1 MKSTRAVAV
10 FAGAALAASLWT
22 GAVSAQTE
30 SASAEDGAPASD
42 APAETAPAP
51 NVPLGANLT
60 PPLGALPPGPAI
72 ISGPAGSGQPGSS
85 SVSMAPGTLSSG
97 VAREGVNAVRAPE
110 AEPAPAP
117 EAAPA
122 PEPVAD
128 TAVTETSEPVAAD
141 TAVATPDDLDADN
154 LADALEG
161 DLGLDPNT
169 PDSDV
174 DGVADGDEINIYG
187 TSPTLFDTDGDGA
200 SDGEELFGIFTDP
213 LVWNDFSTDA
223 SAESMAQEAA
233 AAPAESVQPQNEVVS
248 LGQETTEDLTAAN
261 GDAAALGTGNAS
273 AAPGSVTRDGV
284 TVPGTSLLGPD
295 GTYRVTESSPPE
307 VSVSGN
313 TSTPPVIVPAPV
325 GGPAPA
331 AVVETVETA
340 APVAADTAVASP
352 EDADGDNYLDA
363 LELEV
368 GLDPANPDFDGDGA
382 ADGDEVNIYLTDP
395 FNWDTDGDGIG
406 DGEELFGLLTNP
418 LVWDTNGNG
427 ISDGEEIVV

>member
-1 MKSTRAVAV
+1 MSLAAMH
-10 FAGAALAASLWT
+10 GGALAQVNDAPIITGNVNGNCITSPSVNTT
-22 GAVSAQTE
+22 GANAGDWTITCGDITPGAGLTVIGPPSV
-30 SASAEDGAPASD
+30 ASEPVPVVAPEPVT
-42 APAETAPAP
+42 PAADPAP
-51 NVPLGANLT
+51 V
-60 PPLGALPPGPAI
+60 
-72 ISGPAGSGQPGSS
+72 
-85 SVSMAPGTLSSG
+85 
-97 VAREGVNAVRAPE
+97 
-110 AEPAPAP
+110 AEPAP
-117 EAAPA
+117 E
-122 PEPVAD
+122 
-128 TAVTETSEPVAAD
+128 TAVTD
-141 TAVATPDDLDADN
+141 TTVATPADLDADN
-154 LADALEG
+154 LADALEW

-169 PDSDV
+169 PDTDG

-223 SAESMAQEAA
+223 STESMAQEAA
-233 AAPAESVQPQNEVVS
+233 SAPAQSVQPQDEVVS
-248 LGQETTEDLTAAN
+248 LGQETTENLTAAN

-284 TVPGTSLLGPD
+284 TVPGMSLLGPD
-295 GTYRVTESSPPE
+295 GTYRVTQSSPPE

-325 GGPAPA
+325 RAPAPEA
-331 AVVETVETA
+331 IVETVETA
-340 APVAADTAVASP
+340 APVAADTTVASP
-352 EDADGDNYLDA
+352 EDADGDNYLDV

-427 ISDGEEIVV
+427 ISDGEEIPV

>member
-1 MKSTRAVAV
+1 MNSNLKRLSVATV
-10 FAGAALAASLWT
+10 SLGMGLAAMHGGALAQVKDAPIITGNVNGNCVTSPSVNTT
-22 GAVSAQTE
+22 GANAGDWTITCGDISPGAGLTVIGPPSV
-30 SASAEDGAPASD
+30 ASEPVPVVAPEPVM
-42 APAETAPAP
+42 PATDPAP
-51 NVPLGANLT
+51 V
-60 PPLGALPPGPAI
+60 
-72 ISGPAGSGQPGSS
+72 
-85 SVSMAPGTLSSG
+85 
-97 VAREGVNAVRAPE
+97 
-110 AEPAPAP
+110 AEPAP
-117 EAAPA
+117 ETT
-122 PEPVAD
+122 E
-128 TAVTETSEPVAAD
+128 TAVTD
-141 TAVATPDDLDADN
+141 TTVATPADLDADN
-154 LADALEG
+154 LADALEW

-169 PDSDV
+169 PDTDG

-223 SAESMAQEAA
+223 STESMAQEAA
-233 AAPAESVQPQNEVVS
+233 SAPAQSVQPQSEVVT
-248 LGQETTEDLTAAN
+248 LGQESTENLSATN

-295 GTYRVTESSPPE
+295 GTYKVTENSPPE

-325 GGPAPA
+325 GEPAPA

-368 GLDPANPDFDGDGA
+368 GLDPYNPDVDGDGV
-382 ADGDEVNIYLTDP
+382 ADGDEVDIYFTDP
-395 FNWDTDGDGIG
+395 FNWDTDGDGIP
-406 DGEELFGLLTNP
+406 DGEELFGLLTDP

-427 ISDGEEIVV
+427 ISDGEEIPA